1 MEADPGK
8 RLQSQLQRLARNG
21 MALAAGGILAQLAF
35 TFLEILVARKLGA
48 HAYGTFVTA
57 YAWTLLGSHFMGFGT
72 PMWTI
77 QEGSRRPSQLP
88 SLLGCGLTLNVAIF
102 LALYALLAVI
112 ASMSAASPVT
122 GFLLLLLPYGLIL
135 TVQDALA
142 AVYSSY
148 QTMAVNAFF
157 QGIAPAVILLTYLAY
172 STNEIALAEVAY
184 AYVIGGGI
192 VTGMWFAVT
201 LRKFR
206 PTVSRESF
214 VTTFRSSY
222 QYGLSGI
229 LGQVY
234 IRMDIVMLSALAGVR
249 EAGTYAAAYKLVDL
263 VFKVAVLS
271 GRVFAPALFK
281 ASHDSDKSFGIF
293 ASMMIRLLA
302 IAGIVAGMFS
312 FVLADELI
320 LLMFG
325 ENYAASA
332 PVLRILGGVMA
343 VRCMM
348 VALQLLVSSIDL
360 HFQRTANTGIT
371 VVAHICANLVLVPR
385 LGAEGAAWATL
396 LSGALIVTLHAF
408 SSSRRRKFQFMRSLV
423 VPSCLALVFAFGA
436 NAFEM
441 NVYLQAMASVSVF
454 VASLLVTGFVQPHE
468 IDFVRRSLF
477 ARTAKQA

>member
-1 MEADPGK
+1 MEADSGK
-8 RLQSQLQRLARNG
+8 SLQSQLKRLARNG
-21 MALAAGGILAQLAF
+21 IALAAGGVVAQLAF

-57 YAWTLLGSHFMGFGT
+57 YAWTLLGSYLMGFGT

-77 QEGSRRPSQLP
+77 QEGSRRPAQLP
-88 SLLGCGLTLNVAIF
+88 SLLGSGLSLNVAIF
-102 LALYALLAVI
+102 LGLYVLLAAI
-112 ASMSAASPVT
+112 ASRAAASPVVI
-122 GFLLLLLPYGLIL
+122 FLLILLPYGLIL
-135 TVQDALA
+135 TVQEALA

-172 STNEIALAEVAY
+172 SSNDLALAEVAY

-192 VTGMWFAVT
+192 VTGIWFAVT
-201 LRKFR
+201 LRKLR
-206 PTVSRESF
+206 PTVSKESII
-214 VTTFRSSY
+214 TTLRSSY

-229 LGQVY
+229 LGQVH
-234 IRMDIVMLSALAGVR
+234 IRTDIVMLSALAGVR
-249 EAGTYAAAYKLVDL
+249 EAGTYAAAFKLVDL
-263 VFKVAVLS
+263 VLKVAILS

-281 ASHDSDKSFGIF
+281 ASHDSDKSFNIF

-302 IAGIVAGMFS
+302 TAGIVAGMFS

-320 LLMFG
+320 SLMFG
-325 ENYAASA
+325 EKYAASA

-371 VVAHICANLVLVPR
+371 VVAHICANLILIPR

-396 LSGALIVTLHAF
+396 FSGTLIVTLHAF
-408 SSSRRRKFQFMRSLV
+408 SSSRRRKFQFIRSLV
-423 VPSCLALVFAFGA
+423 VPSCLAIMFAFGA
-436 NAFEM
+436 NSLEM
-441 NVYLQAMASVSVF
+441 NVYVQATTSISVF
-454 VASLLVTGFVQPHE
+454 VASLLVIGFIQRHE

-477 ARTAKQA
+477 ARTAK